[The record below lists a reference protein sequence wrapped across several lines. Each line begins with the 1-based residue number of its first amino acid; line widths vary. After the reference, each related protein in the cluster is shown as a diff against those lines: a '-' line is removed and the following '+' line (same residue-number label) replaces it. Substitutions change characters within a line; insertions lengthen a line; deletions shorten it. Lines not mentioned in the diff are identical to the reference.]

1 MEEDP
6 EGSGYRGLEDALCGD
21 SDRGRQRHLPRD
33 SPGPPEVA
41 TIGADRANAL
51 ERAASAIE
59 TGLGALVALR
69 RDIPQPSTTGDLYV
83 EVPALS
89 AAKVELYRAM
99 RADGVTKAALA
110 RRLGVAMPQVDRLVD
125 LRHHSRMDAIERA
138 FAALGRRLDVVVER
152 VAA

>member
-1 MEEDP
+1 
-6 EGSGYRGLEDALCGD
+6 
-21 SDRGRQRHLPRD
+21 
-33 SPGPPEVA
+33 VA